1 MRSES
6 RRDEFAGQSVCS
18 HTKKR
23 HLIHSQR
30 HSNKEKESPEEV
42 SQEAGDEVVDSS
54 EWHQIALC
62 KYPPS
67 SENER
72 VPVDSDFLNRA
83 RPFITEAHHLTL
95 SLLGDVD
102 SG

>member
-1 MRSES
+1 MRSKSLFDES
-6 RRDEFAGQSVCS
+6 AGEMPLPPKQEK
-18 HTKKR
+18 HPTQ
-23 HLIHSQR
+23 SQR

-67 SENER
+67 
-72 VPVDSDFLNRA
+72 DSPL
-83 RPFITEAHHLTL
+83 
-95 SLLGDVD
+95 
-102 SG
+102 